1 LAATEGFSEAVAFL
15 LARGANANVQEA
27 LGNTPLMEAILH
39 KHTRCAELL
48 LPHSDLS
55 LTNKQGRNAFHICV
69 QTASEECFKLLLP
82 RVADVDVRTVARL
95 RADGDAADACFTALH
110 IACTR
115 GQNKMA
121 KELLKRGASRTAR
134 DSKQRTALHY
144 CAIFGQLSCLVAVL
158 GHPGDYK
165 MTPADVSAVGEL
177 GWTPLHC
184 AADEGNIQCCGALI
198 GGGAQLDAHSNDGE
212 TPLMVAQRNHPT
224 NAELH
229 ALLAGQGPALAPG
242 TVCDHCGCPEEAS
255 RHLKNCD
262 GCRAARYCGVA
273 CQTAA
278 WPAHKEECRRRK
290 AQREDSTSVNIVQ

>member
-1 LAATEGFSEAVAFL
+1 L
-15 LARGANANVQEA
+15 LARGANANVHDV
-27 LGNTPLMEAILH
+27 LGNTPLMSAIMY

-55 LTNKQGRNAFHICV
+55 LTSKQGSNAFHACV
-69 QTASEECFKLLLP
+69 YTASEECFKLLLP
-82 RVADVDVRTVARL
+82 RVADVDVRTVADV
-95 RADGDAADACFTALH
+95 DGDGEASIAGQTALH
-110 IACTR
+110 IACHR

-134 DSKQRTALHY
+134 NTKQQTALHY
-144 CAIFGQLSCLVAVL
+144 CARYGELSCLVAVL

-165 MTPADVSAVGEL
+165 MTPADVNAVDEL
-177 GWTPLHC
+177 GGTPLHW

-198 GGGAQLDAHSNDGE
+198 GGGAQLDARTNTGS
-212 TPLMVAQRNHPT
+212 TPLMFAQRKHPS

-229 ALLAGQGPALAPG
+229 ALLAGRGPALAPG
-242 TVCDHCGCPEEAS
+242 TVCDHCGRPEEAS

-290 AQREDSTSVNIVQ
+290 AHREHSTRVIIVR

>member
-1 LAATEGFSEAVAFL
+1 
-15 LARGANANVQEA
+15 
-27 LGNTPLMEAILH
+27 
-39 KHTRCAELL
+39 
-48 LPHSDLS
+48 LS
-55 LTNKQGRNAFHICV
+55 LTDKQGTNAFHICV

-82 RVADVDVRTVARL
+82 RVADVDVRTVAGVD
-95 RADGDAADACFTALH
+95 ADGDDAGQTALH

-121 KELLKRGASRTAR
+121 KELLKRGASRAAR
-134 DSKQRTALHY
+134 DGKQQTALHI
-144 CAIFGQLSCLVAVL
+144 CAFFGELSCLVAVL

-165 MTPADVSAVGEL
+165 MTPADVNAVGKL
-177 GWTPLHC
+177 GGTPLHY
-184 AADEGNIQCCGALI
+184 AAFVGNIQCCGALI
-198 GGGAQLDAHSNDGE
+198 GGGAQLDARTNTGE
-212 TPLMVAQRNHPT
+212 TPLLLAQREHPS

-242 TVCDHCGCPEEAS
+242 TVCDHCGRPEEAS

-278 WPAHKEECRRRK
+278 WPAHEEECRRRK
-290 AQREDSTSVNIVQ
+290 AHREHSTRVTIVR

>member
-1 LAATEGFSEAVAFL
+1 L

-27 LGNTPLMEAILH
+27 LGTTPLMSAIMF

-55 LTNKQGRNAFHICV
+55 LTCKQGRNAFHVCV
-69 QTASEECFKLLLP
+69 NGASEECFKLLLP
-82 RVADVDVRTVARL
+82 RVADVDVRTMAGVD
-95 RADGDAADACFTALH
+95 ADGETVIASKTALH
-110 IACTR
+110 IACHR

-134 DSKQRTALHY
+134 DSEQRTALHI
-144 CAIFGQLSCLVAVL
+144 CARNGELSCLVAVL

-165 MTPADVSAVGEL
+165 MTPADVNAVDEL
-177 GWTPLHC
+177 GGTPLHY
-184 AADEGNIQCCGALI
+184 AAGEGNIQCCGALI
-198 GGGAQLDAHSNDGE
+198 GGGALLDVHSNNGE
-212 TPLMVAQRNHPT
+212 TPLMVAQCEHPS
-224 NAELH
+224 NEELH
-229 ALLAGQGPALAPG
+229 ALLAGEGPALAPG
-242 TVCDHCGCPEEAS
+242 TVCDYCGRPEEAS

-290 AQREDSTSVNIVQ
+290 AQRERRTGVTIVR

>member
-1 LAATEGFSEAVAFL
+1 L
-15 LARGANANVQEA
+15 LARGANANVQDA
-27 LGNTPLMEAILH
+27 HGNTPLMSAILN

-55 LTNKQGRNAFHICV
+55 LTNKQGKNAFHLCV
-69 QTASEECFKLLLP
+69 QSASEECFKLLLT
-82 RVADVDVRTVARL
+82 RVADVDVRTVAGVDTNGGL
-95 RADGDAADACFTALH
+95 MIAGQTALH
-110 IACTR
+110 TACSR

-134 DSKQRTALHY
+134 DSTQWTALHY
-144 CAIFGQLSCLVAVL
+144 CAITGELSCLVAVL

-165 MTPADVSAVGEL
+165 MTPADVNAVGEL
-177 GWTPLHC
+177 GRTPLHY
-184 AADEGNIQCCGALI
+184 AAFSGNIQCCGALI
-198 GGGAQLDAHSNDGE
+198 GGGALLETRTNDGD
-212 TPLMVAQRNHPT
+212 TPLMVAQQKHPS

-242 TVCDHCGCPEEAS
+242 TVCDHCGRPEEAS

-290 AQREDSTSVNIVQ
+290 AERERITGVTIAR

>member
-1 LAATEGFSEAVAFL
+1 
-15 LARGANANVQEA
+15 
-27 LGNTPLMEAILH
+27 MEAIVC
-39 KHTRCAELL
+39 KHARCAELL

-55 LTNKQGRNAFHICV
+55 LTSKQGKNAFHACV
-69 QTASEECFKLLLP
+69 STASEECFKLLLP
-82 RVADVDVRTVARL
+82 RVADVDVRTVAGVH
-95 RADGDAADACFTALH
+95 ADGTSTIAGQTALH

-134 DSKQRTALHY
+134 DSEQWTALHF
-144 CAIFGQLSCLVAVL
+144 CARYGELSCLVAVL

-165 MTPADVSAVGEL
+165 MTPADVNAVDEL
-177 GWTPLHC
+177 GGTPLHW
-184 AADEGNIQCCGALI
+184 AAGEGNIQCCGALI
-198 GGGAQLDAHSNDGE
+198 GGGAQLDARTNDGE
-212 TPLMVAQRNHPT
+212 TPLMVAQQKHPS

-242 TVCDHCGCPEEAS
+242 TVCDYCGRPEEAS

-290 AQREDSTSVNIVQ
+290 AERERITGVIIAR

>member
-1 LAATEGFSEAVAFL
+1 
-15 LARGANANVQEA
+15 
-27 LGNTPLMEAILH
+27 M
-39 KHTRCAELL
+39 K
-48 LPHSDLS
+48 
-55 LTNKQGRNAFHICV
+55 
-69 QTASEECFKLLLP
+69 
-82 RVADVDVRTVARL
+82 
-95 RADGDAADACFTALH
+95 
-110 IACTR
+110 

-134 DSKQRTALHY
+134 NTKQQTALHI
-144 CAIFGQLSCLVAVL
+144 CAEHGQLSCLVAVL

-165 MTPADVSAVGEL
+165 MTPADVNAVNKL

-198 GGGAQLDAHSNDGE
+198 GGGAQLETRTNNGN
-212 TPLMVAQRNHPT
+212 TPLLLAQHQHPT

-242 TVCDHCGCPEEAS
+242 TVCDYCGRPEEAS

-290 AQREDSTSVNIVQ
+290 AQRERITGVTIVR